1 MKNVLFMHGGGP
13 TAVLNASLAGSLKA
27 LRENGFKGRALFAR
41 FGTGGLLKRDVGI
54 VPDLD
59 DNGLD
64 ILSRTPGSAIGSGR
78 DHLEA
83 EDYFKLAENLHDLDV
98 KYVVVGGGNGTMDTA
113 KRLSQAC
120 LDKGICVVGVPKTM
134 DNDLSVTDHSP
145 GFLSA
150 AKYLSS
156 SVSEVLLDVRGL
168 PIHMVVVEAFGRNAG
183 WITASASLADAAGYG
198 APDMLL
204 LPEVPFDED
213 AFLTRV
219 QELQKEK
226 GCGVI
231 VASEG
236 LKYIDG
242 TPIVEPVFKVGRSVY
257 FGDVS
262 SHLSLLITKKLGIKS
277 RSEKP
282 GILGRSSI
290 AWQSGIDRREAF
302 ECGRVSMQAALAGK
316 TGVMSIIKR
325 VSDSPYVSD
334 IVIKDIV
341 DEILCE
347 RCMPGNMIDGGKFN
361 VTDDFFA
368 YIRPLMEKD
377 DTRFLSFV

>member
-1 MKNVLFMHGGGP
+1 MLFVHGGGP

-27 LRENGFKGRALFAR
+27 LRENGFKGRVLFAR

-98 KYVVVGGGNGTMDTA
+98 KYVVVSGGNGTMDTA

-302 ECGRVSMQAALAGK
+302 ECGRVSMQAALDGK

>member
-1 MKNVLFMHGGGP
+1 MHGGGP

-27 LRENGFKGRALFAR
+27 LKENCFKGRVLFAR
-41 FGTGGLLKRDVGI
+41 FGTGGLLKGDVGI

-120 LDKGICVVGVPKTM
+120 LGKGIRVVGVPKTM

-219 QELQKEK
+219 QELQNEK

-290 AWQSGIDRREAF
+290 AWQSGIDRKEAF
-302 ECGRVSMQAALAGK
+302 GCGRVSMQAALDGK
-316 TGVMSIIKR
+316 TGVMSIIRR
-325 VSDSPYVSD
+325 VSDSPYVSE

-347 RCMPGNMIDGGKFN
+347 RCMPGNMIDGGNFN

>member
-13 TAVLNASLAGSLKA
+13 TAVLNASLAGSLKT
-27 LRENGFKGRALFAR
+27 LRESGFKGQALFAR
-41 FGTGGLLKRDVGI
+41 FGTGGLLRKDVGVI
-54 VPDLD
+54 PDLD
-59 DNGLD
+59 DGKLRV
-64 ILSRTPGSAIGSGR
+64 LSRTPGSAIGSGR

-83 EDYFKLAENLHDLDV
+83 EDYLALADNLCDLDV
-98 KYVVVGGGNGTMDTA
+98 GYVVIGGGNGTMDTA
-113 KRLSQAC
+113 KKLSQAC
-120 LDKGICVVGVPKTM
+120 LGKGIRVVGVPKTM

-150 AKYLSS
+150 AKYISS
-156 SVSEVLLDVRGL
+156 SVSEVIMDVRGL

-183 WITASASLADAAGYG
+183 WITASAALSGVYGYG

-204 LPEVPFDED
+204 LPEVPFNED

-219 QELQKEK
+219 GELQKEK

-236 LKYIDG
+236 LKYADG

-262 SHLSLLITKKLGIKS
+262 SHLSLLITRKLGIKS

-290 AWQSGIDRREAF
+290 AWQSGTDRSEAF
-302 ECGRVSMQAALAGK
+302 ECGRVSMLAALDGK
-316 TGVMSIIKR
+316 TGVMSIIRR
-325 VSDSPYVSD
+325 VSDRPYRSEIVVS
-334 IVIKDIV
+334 DIV

-347 RCMPGNMIDGGKFN
+347 RCMPEGMIDRDRFN
-361 VTDDFFA
+361 VTDEFFSYA
-368 YIRPLMEKD
+368 APMMEKD
-377 DTRFLSFV
+377 DVGYLSFV

>member
-1 MKNVLFMHGGGP
+1 MKNVLFVHGGGP

-27 LRENGFKGRALFAR
+27 LRENGFKGRVLFAR

-98 KYVVVGGGNGTMDTA
+98 KYVVVSGGNGTMDTA

-213 AFLTRV
+213 AVLTRV

-302 ECGRVSMQAALAGK
+302 ECGRVSMQAALDGK

>member
-1 MKNVLFMHGGGP
+1 MKNVLFVHGGGP

-27 LRENGFKGRALFAR
+27 LRENGFKGRVLFAR

-98 KYVVVGGGNGTMDTA
+98 KYVVVSGGNGTMDTA

-198 APDMLL
+198 TPDMLL

-302 ECGRVSMQAALAGK
+302 ECGRVSMQAALDGK